1 MAALCE
7 RRQKVQEYD
16 EMWHAT
22 HTTLLTSDPLE
33 WQLTNAQRTQ
43 IGLEPV
49 LSSWRLQEVPC
60 GLLADRET
68 YIYTDGLQIMRVIS
82 AGENFYEECCV
93 DAMLTEDYRITPAKE
108 GGKSVPLTAGN
119 LHKRR
124 KVGISLVFDASYSS
138 SVIRVKDH
146 TRHQCLLDLHALD
159 DSLPRDIP
167 GFARW
172 LETHYST

>member
-1 MAALCE
+1 MTDYNEL
-7 RRQKVQEYD
+7 
-16 EMWHAT
+16 WHAL
-22 HTTLLTSDPLE
+22 HTTLLTGDPLE
-33 WQLTNAQRTQ
+33 WQLTNNQRLS
-43 IGLEPV
+43 IGIPPV
-49 LSSWRLQEVPC
+49 EAEWILSEVPC

-82 AGENFYEECCV
+82 SGEHYYEECCV
-93 DAMLTEDYRITPAKE
+93 DAILTEDHRIAPVKE

-124 KVGISLVFDASYSS
+124 KIGISLVFDASYSC
-138 SVIRVKDH
+138 SVIRIKDH
-146 TRHQCLLDLHALD
+146 TRRQCLLDLHALD

-172 LETHYST
+172 LEAHYST